1 MNLNN
6 IPPGTTIWMLLDEK
20 ADKKEL
26 AAKQDIITVT
36 TTGTSG
42 PATLTNSV
50 LNIPQYTGGS
60 GTVTSV
66 GLTAPSAFTVTGS
79 PVTTSGTLAI
89 TGSGT
94 TSQLIDGT
102 GALQTIPTSLPPS
115 GTAGGDLSGTYPNPS
130 VSKLHGVDVQSGTPS
145 ADDVLIYGGSPNKWQ
160 HQKLHSNQVTN
171 DSTVTGTDVDDALN
185 TLDSGKVNTTRSI
198 STTSPLSGGGDLS
211 ANRTISIQ
219 QATSTQS
226 GYLSSTDWN
235 TFNNKGSGTVTGVT
249 GTSPISS
256 SGGSTPAISIQDAV
270 ADGSTK
276 GAATFNASD
285 FNSASGVIS
294 IDYTNGQSASATNKG
309 FLTAS
314 DYSTFAAKQNAIT
327 QGNLT
332 ESTSSVLTI
341 TGGSNAVIGSGTT
354 IQVKQATSLQSGF
367 LSSTD
372 WSTFNAKGNG
382 TVTGV
387 TGTSPISSSG
397 GTTPAISIADA
408 AADGTTKGAATF
420 TASDFN
426 SASGVISIDYTN
438 GQAAS
443 ASNKGF
449 LTSADWSTFNAKQN
463 ALTLTTT
470 GTSGAATLVG
480 STLNIPQ
487 YSSGGGS
494 STAVDIQAAYNA
506 LGSGI
511 KGFNVANPINAVTS
525 QFSITSGNNYLSAY
539 YIPVAS
545 TITGVKWFQITT
557 GVYTAGNYNGVGL
570 YSYSAGT
577 ITLVASSTNDG
588 NIWKSSGGWNSKAF
602 ASSYSASAGVYF
614 ICFLFTSSATT
625 TNPVIGAWFNN
636 IFNSVV
642 PMDFTNN
649 AKLNC
654 NFAGVNAFSA
664 STTLTFVSNQSN
676 NPSIFLY

>member
-1 MNLNN
+1 MNLND

-26 AAKQDIITVT
+26 ASKQDIITVT

-66 GLTAPSAFTVTGS
+66 GLSAPSAFSVSGS
-79 PVTTSGTLAI
+79 PVTGSGTLALS
-89 TGSGT
+89 GAGT

-115 GTAGGDLSGTYPNPS
+115 GTAGGDLTGTYPNPT
-130 VSKLHGVDVQSGTPS
+130 VHKLHGVDVQSGTPS

-211 ANRTISIQ
+211 ADRT
-219 QATSTQS
+219 
-226 GYLSSTDWN
+226 L
-235 TFNNKGSGTVTGVT
+235 
-249 GTSPISS
+249 
-256 SGGSTPAISIQDAV
+256 SIQDAA

-285 FNSASGVIS
+285 FNSSSGVIS

-449 LTSADWSTFNAKQN
+449 LTSADWSTFNGKQN
-463 ALTLTTT
+463 AITLTTT
-470 GTSGAATLVG
+470 GTSGAATFNSG
-480 STLNIPQ
+480 TGALNIPQ
-487 YSSGGGS
+487 YSGGGS

-511 KGFNVANPINAVTS
+511 KGFNVANPTNAVTS

-539 YIPVAS
+539 YLPVAS
-545 TITGVKWFQITT
+545 TITGVKWFQVTT
-557 GVYTAGNYNGVGL
+557 GAYTAGNYNGVGL
-570 YSYSAGT
+570 YSYSSGT

-602 ASSYSASAGVYF
+602 ASSYSASAGIYF

>member
-1 MNLNN
+1 MNLND

-26 AAKQDIITVT
+26 EAKQDKLTITS
-36 TTGTSG
+36 TGTSG
-42 PATLTNSV
+42 PATLDPITGQ
-50 LNIPQYTGGS
+50 LNIPQYSGGGGS

-256 SGGSTPAISIQDAV
+256 SGGSSPAISIQ
-270 ADGSTK
+270 
-276 GAATFNASD
+276 
-285 FNSASGVIS
+285 
-294 IDYTNGQSASATNKG
+294 
-309 FLTAS
+309 
-314 DYSTFAAKQNAIT
+314 
-327 QGNLT
+327 
-332 ESTSSVLTI
+332 
-341 TGGSNAVIGSGTT
+341 
-354 IQVKQATSLQSGF
+354 
-367 LSSTD
+367 
-372 WSTFNAKGNG
+372 
-382 TVTGV
+382 
-387 TGTSPISSSG
+387 
-397 GTTPAISIADA
+397 DA

-449 LTSADWSTFNAKQN
+449 LTSTDWSTFNAKQN
-463 ALTLTTT
+463 AITLTTT
-470 GTSGAATLVG
+470 GTSGAATFNSG
-480 STLNIPQ
+480 TGALNIPQ
-487 YSSGGGS
+487 YSGGGS

-511 KGFNVANPINAVTS
+511 KGFNVANPTNAVTS

-539 YIPVAS
+539 YLPVAS
-545 TITGVKWFQITT
+545 TITGVKWFQVTT
-557 GVYTAGNYNGVGL
+557 GAYTAGNYNGVGL
-570 YSYSAGT
+570 YSYSSGT

-602 ASSYSASAGVYF
+602 ASSYSASAGIYF